1 MPMPVLTTAEVRSL
15 VLEGLN
21 LSKGVAYGTF
31 DNSPLYKIEFIN
43 DCIFQADIEVCK
55 CIARAPGHPRRDEYG
70 LDLPTIST
78 PGVRVLISGSNHHFG
93 EPVSFY
99 ITRNDDVVVVGKP
112 APAQK
117 ISNWLLDVAGH
128 GGNDCVDGY
137 YDYTDNHLIFT
148 GKSILVRVLSVNPHV
163 VSPPDAS
170 LYSPFENKITVYKIA
185 MAELLKKDPT
195 RAGDAAQFRDDADKE
210 LMMIMGGDITASV
223 ERYGQSR

>member
-1 MPMPVLTTAEVRSL
+1 MPMPVLSTSEVRSM

-21 LSKGVAYGTF
+21 LSKNAAYGTF

-55 CIARAPGHPRRDEYG
+55 CIARAAGHPRRDEYG
-70 LDLPTIST
+70 LDLPVINT
-78 PGVRVLISGSNHHFG
+78 PGVRVLISNSNHHFG

-117 ISNWLLDVAGH
+117 ITEWSLDIAGY

-148 GKSILVRVLSVNPHV
+148 GKSILVRVLNVNPHV

-170 LYSPFENKITVYKIA
+170 LYAPFENKITVYNIA
-185 MAELLKKDPT
+185 MSLLLKKDPV
-195 RAGDAAQFRDDADKE
+195 RKADAVEFRTDADKE
-210 LMMIMGGDITASV
+210 LAMIMGSDISASV
-223 ERYGQSR
+223 ERYGQVR